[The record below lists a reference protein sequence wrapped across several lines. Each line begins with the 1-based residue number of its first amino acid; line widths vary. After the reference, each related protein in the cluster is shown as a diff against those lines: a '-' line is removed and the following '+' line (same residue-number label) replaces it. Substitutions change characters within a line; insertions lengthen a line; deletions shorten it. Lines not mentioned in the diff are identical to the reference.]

1 MTEVAAVTE
10 TTTAATDAPASFD
23 AWLASQPEEIAK
35 LYDTHVDGLKSALEG
50 ERTSRKDLE
59 KQLRQLS
66 KTATEGSELK
76 KQIDEFANNLQLSE
90 SRAAF
95 YEEAH
100 SAGVK
105 NLKLAWAAA
114 QTFEAKDRNGN
125 VDFAKLKEAAPE
137 LFALP
142 VAKTPPA
149 NAGAGAGQQG
159 IVKQDMNAFM
169 RNARR

>member
-1 MTEVAAVTE
+1 MTEVAATTE
-10 TTTAATDAPASFD
+10 TTTDTADTPASFD
-23 AWLASQPEEIAK
+23 AWLASQPEEITK
-35 LYDTHVDGLKSALEG
+35 LYDSHVDGLKSALDG
-50 ERTSRKDLE
+50 ERSSRKELE

-76 KQIDEFANNLQLSE
+76 KQIDDFANNLQQAE

-114 QTFEAKDRNGN
+114 QTFDAKDRDGN
-125 VDFAKLKEAAPE
+125 VDFDKLKKAAPE
-137 LFALP
+137 LFITT
-142 VAKTPPA
+142 VKTPPA

-159 IVKQDMNAFM
+159 LTKPDMNAFM
-169 RNARR
+169 RGARR